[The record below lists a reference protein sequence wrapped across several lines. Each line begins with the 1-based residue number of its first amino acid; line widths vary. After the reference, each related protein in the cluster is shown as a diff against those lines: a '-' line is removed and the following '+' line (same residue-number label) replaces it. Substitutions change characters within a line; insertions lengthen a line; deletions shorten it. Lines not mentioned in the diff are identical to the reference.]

1 MPRRE
6 PQGVLQYQIGRGCV
20 LQLKKYDGIDAYCI
34 KPGKPGGTCQNGC
47 KLDPPE
53 GPRQGGHNHPA
64 TVVDINEISRAGT
77 TEISLTFIVVS
88 CYFLLRK
95 LSHANLVWK
104 MTSHPVPRLGRSL
117 PVANYSFVSDGGMT
131 KYTVFFLG
139 HIYTLPLSSFLHFH
153 GAHDDIRRG
162 TRAAYDH
169 RFDEKSFRDLLE
181 ALKWPQL
188 LSQVYE
194 RHADLRQNPAEQPLT
209 NTSPPTGHAEL
220 SSLDSRI
227 LENQLQSQP
236 PTSLI
241 QQANDDQTTIAVA
254 GIPADGPAQRPIPET
269 ILREAEAETVII
281 EAAVPVPESVQPLP
295 HDTAH
300 QVQQVNIAALRGE
313 FKFHSFCNCNSLT
326 YRSSWVME
334 ARKAFLARCR

>member
-1 MPRRE
+1 
-6 PQGVLQYQIGRGCV
+6 
-20 LQLKKYDGIDAYCI
+20 
-34 KPGKPGGTCQNGC
+34 
-47 KLDPPE
+47 
-53 GPRQGGHNHPA
+53 
-64 TVVDINEISRAGT
+64 
-77 TEISLTFIVVS
+77 
-88 CYFLLRK
+88 
-95 LSHANLVWK
+95 

-117 PVANYSFVSDGGMT
+117 PVANYSFESDGGMT
-131 KYTVFFLG
+131 KDTVFLLD

-153 GAHDDIRRG
+153 GAHDDKRRG

-169 RFDEKSFRDLLE
+169 RFDEKSFRELLE

-194 RHADLRQNPAEQPLT
+194 RHADLRQTPAEQPLP
-209 NTSPPTGHAEL
+209 NTSPPTGHAEP

-241 QQANDDQTTIAVA
+241 QQANDNQTTLAVA
-254 GIPADGPAQRPIPET
+254 GIPDDGLAQRSIPET
-269 ILREAEAETVII
+269 IPREAEAETVII

-300 QVQQVNIAALRGE
+300 QVQQVKIAALRGE
-313 FKFHSFCNCNSLT
+313 FKFHSLCNCNSLT